1 MHGFLNLDKPKGIS
15 SAEAVRRVKE
25 IVGPYKVGH
34 GGTLDP
40 SATGILPIV
49 IGSATRFSDE
59 FLRMRKVYLAT
70 ATLGVSTDSY
80 DSEGDITFRAKPDQI
95 RKIDESLVSEG
106 LDRLIMSQ
114 RIESVDIGESEIS
127 IMQKPPIFSALKRE
141 GMAAYK
147 LARKNKDIDLDPRR
161 VVIYRWKTSDVKREN
176 DGLFQV
182 QIEIECGRGF
192 YVRSLVHD
200 LGEFL
205 GCGAHLS
212 DLRRTQVGDFA
223 INEAVDF
230 DEVRHYAEE
239 NLLKKL
245 ILPIDKIL
253 ESWPAAILDNWEA
266 RDLGYGLPVILSPYR
281 RYLSTGFDADLLR
294 AYGPSGELVAI
305 LERDSGVGLWKSY
318 KYLGL

>member
-106 LDRLIMSQ
+106 LDQLIMSQ